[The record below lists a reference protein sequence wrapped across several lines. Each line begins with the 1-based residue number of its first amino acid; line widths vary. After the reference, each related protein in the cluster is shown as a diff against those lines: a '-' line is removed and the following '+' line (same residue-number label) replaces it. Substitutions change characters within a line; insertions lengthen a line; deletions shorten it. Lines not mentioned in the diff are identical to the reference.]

1 MVKFTSKEKSIE
13 RMDNMVLEEKKIK
26 KICNFYVSEYH
37 LEIMLL
43 PYISKKIDNKENI
56 IIITEKDLRNTLK
69 VVIEKINLEQ
79 EKKDKIK
86 NLGWNT
92 QNIEN
97 IISNSNVI
105 IIGNKNFI
113 NEIIFELKEKQI
125 ENLKIIACYDYNE
138 VKDEMKE
145 IIAKYEGILNTL
157 GIDNI

>member
-1 MVKFTSKEKSIE
+1 
-13 RMDNMVLEEKKIK
+13 MVLEEKKVK
-26 KICNFYVSEYH
+26 NICNFYVSEYH

-43 PYISKKIDNKENI
+43 PYISKKIDDKENI
-56 IIITEKDLRNTLK
+56 VIITEKDLRKTLK
-69 VVIEKINLEQ
+69 DVIEKINLDQ
-79 EKKDKIK
+79 DKKEKIK
-86 NLGWNT
+86 NLSWNT

-97 IISNSNVI
+97 IIQNSNVI

-113 NEIIFELKEKQI
+113 NEEIVKLKGKQI

-145 IIAKYEGILNTL
+145 IVTKYEVVLNTL